1 MASRRTL
8 LRFTASIAPIYF
20 LYGVGGAAVA
30 QQKSP
35 KDAVNYQ
42 DQPNNGDKCSQC
54 RFFSEPGSCD
64 LVEGEISPEGWCNL
78 FQAAE

>member
-8 LRFTASIAPIYF
+8 LRITASIVPISL
-20 LYGVGGAAVA
+20 LYGIDGAAVA

-35 KDAVNYQ
+35 KEAVNYQ
-42 DQPNNGDKCSQC
+42 DQPKNGEQCSQC
-54 RFFSEPGSCD
+54 RFFSEPGSCEI
-64 LVEGEISPEGWCNL
+64 VEGEISPEGWCNL

>member
-8 LRFTASIAPIYF
+8 LRLTVSVVPISL
-20 LYGVGGAAVA
+20 LYGIGGTALA
-30 QQKSP
+30 QKTP

-42 DQPNNGDKCSQC
+42 DQPKNGDKCSQC

-64 LVEGEISPEGWCNL
+64 VVEGEISPEGWCNL